1 MKSMFFRLMPRKKPT
16 WQIVAPLILVLAVA
30 AGWSIYWLVASN
42 KAMEVLDQVLA
53 QQKAKGLTVTC
64 GDRQIVGYPFK
75 FMLTCENL
83 VVVRETATRQTS
95 LTAARLVVV
104 VMAYNFNHIIG
115 EVSGP
120 FELTRGR
127 KRDSGATVVEVQK
140 LFYGNAKTVKSSVIL
155 ENRVLK
161 ESIVIVRDL
170 SGTLVDYSNKNGPQN
185 IATDLKEAIVRIRSA
200 GDTSKPN
207 GAYEVA
213 NVIKALFLVGGSAN
227 IQSDKGARLDDFKVR
242 MTISNA
248 PYQLPGKPLDWL
260 RIWKAND
267 GEARIAELSATSGP
281 VKIKGSGN
289 FNLDDLGRAQGV
301 LNTKMTGLD
310 AFVKDLVSGGR
321 IRQQDAELGLAAINL
336 LGNAGGGGVKIA
348 LRAQKGNV
356 YFGPFQIA
364 VLKPLFAQ

>member
-1 MKSMFFRLMPRKKPT
+1 MTSMFSRLRPRKKPA
-16 WQIVAPLILVLAVA
+16 WQIVAPLILVVVLAV
-30 AGWSIYWLVASN
+30 GWSIYWLVAST
-42 KAMEVLDQVLA
+42 KAKEVLDQVLA

-75 FMLTCENL
+75 FLLICDKL
-83 VVVRETATRQTS
+83 KIVRETTTRQTS
-95 LTAARLVVV
+95 LTAARLSVV

-120 FELTRGR
+120 FEITTGR
-127 KRDSGATVVEVQK
+127 KRSPGATVVEVRK
-140 LFYGNAKTVKSSVIL
+140 LFYGTAKTVKSSLIL

-161 ESIVIVRDL
+161 ESIVIVRGL
-170 SGTLVDYSNKNGPQN
+170 SGTLVDYSNKSGPQN

-200 GDTSKPN
+200 GDTSKPD
-207 GAYEVA
+207 GDYEMA
-213 NVIKALFLVGGSAN
+213 SVIKDLFLVGGSAN

-242 MTISNA
+242 MTLTNA
-248 PYQLPGKPLDWL
+248 PYRLTGKPLDWL

-281 VKIKGSGN
+281 VKIKGSGK

-310 AFVKDLVSGGR
+310 SFVKELVSGGR
-321 IRQQDAELGLAAINL
+321 IRKQDAELGLAAINL